1 MSNMKIIPL
10 IAAAEQRAQK
20 AAEDDVKA
28 LIAAIDEQIN
38 ELEQQLDAKLAE
50 IVARL
55 TKLEHP
61 EGVLPD

>member
-1 MSNMKIIPL
+1 MKIIPL
-10 IAAAEQRAQK
+10 IAAAEARAQK

-55 TKLEHP
+55 TKLEQHA
-61 EGVLPD
+61 EGKPD

>member
-1 MSNMKIIPL
+1 MKIIPL